1 MTAAVA
7 CALALLV
14 APALPGLQDAPSPDP
29 AATATPAPAST
40 AGEAEPVRL
49 LILDLQAET
58 ANKAAAELLSSLL
71 AEMASQAQGIEVN
84 TSNDLRRL
92 MALEAE
98 KAALGCEAES
108 CLGEIAGAFGVPYIV
123 FGKLTTLGP
132 VTTLSLS
139 LFDAEAARPI
149 WRKNL
154 RAPDAVEL
162 QYELAAGAQEL
173 LDVLAKRQPLIVVG
187 TVKGP
192 DRIGAAPAPADPAA
206 PAVDGAAEEGGLPW
220 LLISGG
226 AVAGLGAV
234 GVLALSGTALVLS
247 EVVLPIKD
255 GGLRTVAYYGGFAAI
270 AGAVVAGLV
279 TVGGV
284 ALASASF
291 ALE

>member
-187 TVKGP
+187 T
-192 DRIGAAPAPADPAA
+192 
-206 PAVDGAAEEGGLPW
+206 PW

-284 ALASASF
+284 ALAGASF